1 MPRRMK
7 TPSAAITAYL
17 HAKDGNRPH
26 LLAQAFTDDA
36 LLQMTVHTGAISFP
50 PVSRGRE
57 AVAELLVR
65 RFGQSYENVYTFC
78 LASPPEVNSE
88 VFRCDWLVAMTEKDS
103 RAVRVGCGRYDWCF
117 SPPSCLAE
125 SLSITIETMQT
136 LPAPHTDEV
145 MDWVAGLPYPWC
157 PAGTAQQGAP
167 DIPQLAPV
175 LGYIGR
181 EQAAGSGRM
190 VPARNSRPGLAADRP

>member
-1 MPRRMK
+1 MK
-7 TPSAAITAYL
+7 TPSASIAAYL

-36 LLQMTVHTGAISFP
+36 LLQVTVHTGAISFP
-50 PVSRGRE
+50 PVSRGRDAIGE
-57 AVAELLVR
+57 VLVR

-78 LASPPEVNSE
+78 LGSPPQAGAQ
-88 VFRCDWLVAMTEKDS
+88 VFCCDWLVAMTEKDS

-125 SLSITIETMQT
+125 SLSITIANMQT
-136 LPAPHTDEV
+136 LPASHTDEV
-145 MDWVAGLPYPWC
+145 MDWVTGLPYPWC
-157 PAGTAQQGAP
+157 PASTALRGAP
-167 DIPQLAPV
+167 DIQHLAPV

-181 EQAAGSGRM
+181 SQIANFPDKR
-190 VPARNSRPGLAADRP
+190 SRPATPHSVVPSQV